1 MDQPS
6 GTGAYGAAEE
16 IYMRRALELA
26 ERGRGRVSPNPLV
39 GCVLVNEGQ
48 IVGEGWHSQAGEP
61 HAEAEALHAAGPLAA
76 GATAYVTLEPCAHYG
91 RTPPCTE
98 ALIEAGVQKV
108 VVAAYDPNPKVNGA
122 GVRRLREAGI
132 EVVTGVLQDEAHRQN
147 EVFRTSQLLGRPF
160 VLYKSALSLDGK
172 VALTN
177 GPARWISGEAA
188 RARVHQWRDEYDA
201 VAVGIGTVLA
211 DDPQLTTRLQ
221 DLTKSTLTGAPV
233 DPAASFRPGRTPIK
247 VIFDS
252 DLRTP
257 PRARLFE
264 PGPGGEPARV
274 IVVAGDGALQRNPDA
289 TPQLRALLNRGA
301 EVILVQEE
309 NGKPQLKSA
318 LTELLKRG
326 VTSMIL
332 EGGGQLAWA
341 FLEAELIDRVAW
353 FVAPVLLGGTGA
365 PGPLAGRGT
374 TNLEDAVRLPDM
386 AVEVVGADLLVT
398 GHPDYPVVLAD
409 DADVAYE
416 DAAADA
422 GGNEGRSED

>member
-6 GTGAYGAAEE
+6 GTGVYGAAEE

-39 GCVLVNEGQ
+39 GCVLENEGQ
-48 IVGEGWHSQAGEP
+48 IVGEGWHRQAGEP

-76 GATAYVTLEPCAHYG
+76 GATAYVTLEPCAHHG

-98 ALIEAGVQKV
+98 ALIEAGVHKV

-147 EVFRTSQLLGRPF
+147 NVFRTNQLLGRPF

-172 VALTN
+172 VALSN

-221 DLTKSTLTGAPV
+221 GLTKSTLSGAPV
-233 DPAASFRPGRTPIK
+233 DSAAPLAPGRTPIK

-257 PRARLFE
+257 PGARLFE
-264 PGPGGEPARV
+264 PGPGGAPARV

-289 TPQLRALLNRGA
+289 TPQLRALLKRGA
-301 EVILVQEE
+301 DVILVPEE
-309 NGKPQLKSA
+309 GGRPQLKAA
-318 LTELLKRG
+318 LGELLERG
-326 VTSMIL
+326 VTSLLL

-353 FVAPVLLGGTGA
+353 FLAPILLGGTGT
-365 PGPLAGRGT
+365 PGPLTGGGT
-374 TNLEDAVRLPDM
+374 TSLEDAVRLPDL

-409 DADVAYE
+409 DADESYDV
-416 DAAADA
+416 AAAD
-422 GGNEGRSED
+422 GDPSGRSED